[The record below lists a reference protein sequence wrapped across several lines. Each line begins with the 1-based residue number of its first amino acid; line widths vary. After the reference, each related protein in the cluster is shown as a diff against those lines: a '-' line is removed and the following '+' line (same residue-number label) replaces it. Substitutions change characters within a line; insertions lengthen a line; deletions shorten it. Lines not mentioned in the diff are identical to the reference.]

1 MDAVDA
7 VLVDLSADAPQ
18 MLACNGLPI
27 APELRRELLGL
38 RHAPHNILEQMMRL
52 DVEMGRL
59 FATATLNV
67 LQQAGVNAAQVTAI
81 GSHGQTVFHQPLGA
95 YPTSVQLGDPNLI
108 AELTGITTVADFRRR
123 DIAAGGQGAPLVPA
137 FHQAVFQS
145 PGKTRVVLNIG
156 GIANITIL
164 PADAQQPVTGFDTGP
179 GNALM
184 DAWANEHLG
193 TARDDNGRW
202 AASGTVQQPLLDI
215 LLKDPYFSMA
225 PPKSTGREYFHL
237 EWLRSAL
244 RIGKMAVI
252 PSHDI
257 QATLCELTAVSI
269 AQTIITHAVD
279 AVAPGIPPPATLVLP
294 CTSQQVLVCGGGIY
308 NQTLF
313 LRLHELLKPREVLS
327 TSAFGID
334 PDWVEAVAFAW
345 LAKQTMEGKP
355 GNVPS
360 VTGAKHLRVLGGVYR
375 A

>member
-1 MDAVDA
+1 MTLFVGLMSGTSMDAVDA
-7 VLVDLSADAPQ
+7 VLVDLTDGEGSTPRI
-18 MLACNGLPI
+18 LACTGLPI
-27 APELRRELLGL
+27 AAELRRELLGL
-38 RHAPHNILEQMMRL
+38 RHAPHNILEQMTRL
-52 DVEMGRL
+52 DSEMGHL
-59 FATATLNV
+59 FAAATLEV
-67 LQQAGVNAAQVTAI
+67 LQKAGVSATQVTAI

-95 YPTSVQLGDPNLI
+95 HPTSVQLGDPNLI
-108 AELTGITTVADFRRR
+108 TELTGITTVADFRRR

-193 TARDDNGRW
+193 TPRDDNGRW
-202 AASGTVQQPLLDI
+202 ASSGTVHQPLLDI
-215 LLKDPYFSMA
+215 LLKDPYFNMA

-244 RIGKMAVI
+244 RMGKMAVI
-252 PSHDI
+252 PSHNI

-269 AQTIITHAVD
+269 AQAIITYAVD
-279 AVAPGIPPPATLVLP
+279 A
-294 CTSQQVLVCGGGIY
+294 QQVLVCGGGIY

-327 TSAFGID
+327 TSTFGID

-360 VTGAKHLRVLGGVYR
+360 VTGARCLRVLGGIYR

>member
-7 VLVDLSADAPQ
+7 VLVDLTDSECGTPQ
-18 MLACNGLPI
+18 ILACTGLPI
-27 APELRRELLGL
+27 AAELRRELLSL

-67 LQQAGVNAAQVTAI
+67 LQQAGVNAAQVTAV

-95 YPTSVQLGDPNLI
+95 HPTSVQLGDPSLI
-108 AELTGITTVADFRRR
+108 AEITGITTVADFRRR

-145 PGKTRVVLNIG
+145 HEKIRVVLNIG

-193 TARDDNGRW
+193 TPRDDNGRW
-202 AASGTVQQPLLDI
+202 AASGTVHQPLLDI
-215 LLKDPYFSMA
+215 LLKDPYFSLA

-244 RIGKMAVI
+244 RIGKMALI

-257 QATLCELTAVSI
+257 QAMHGRLCVLNVVAVRVVHGEAARAVRPEDELPIS
-269 AQTIITHAVD
+269 AQL
-279 AVAPGIPPPATLVLP
+279 APGA
-294 CTSQQVLVCGGGIY
+294 
-308 NQTLF
+308 
-313 LRLHELLKPREVLS
+313 RK
-327 TSAFGID
+327 
-334 PDWVEAVAFAW
+334 
-345 LAKQTMEGKP
+345 
-355 GNVPS
+355 
-360 VTGAKHLRVLGGVYR
+360 
-375 A
+375 

>member
-7 VLVDLSADAPQ
+7 VLVDLTDSAGNTPQ
-18 MLACNGLPI
+18 ILACTGLPI
-27 APELRRELLGL
+27 AAELRRELLGL

-95 YPTSVQLGDPNLI
+95 HPTSVQLGDPNLI
-108 AELTGITTVADFRRR
+108 TEITGITTVADFRRR

-193 TARDDNGRW
+193 TPRDDNGRW
-202 AASGTVQQPLLDI
+202 AASGAVHQPLLDI

-279 AVAPGIPPPATLVLP
+279 A
-294 CTSQQVLVCGGGIY
+294 QQVLVCGGGIY

-334 PDWVEAVAFAW
+334 PDWVEAMAFAW
-345 LAKQTMEGKP
+345 LAKQTMECKP

-360 VTGAKHLRVLGGVYR
+360 VTGARHLRVLGGVYR

>member
-1 MDAVDA
+1 MSGTSMDAVDA
-7 VLVDLSADAPQ
+7 VLVDLPDSAANPPQ
-18 MLACNGLPI
+18 IVACTGLPI

-52 DVEMGRL
+52 DVELGRL

-67 LQQAGVNAAQVTAI
+67 LQKAGVHATQVTAI
-81 GSHGQTVFHQPLGA
+81 GSHGQTIFHQPLGTH
-95 YPTSVQLGDPNLI
+95 PTSVQLGDPNVI

-145 PGKTRVVLNIG
+145 AEKTRVVLNIG

-164 PADAQQPVTGFDTGP
+164 PADIHQRVTGFDTGP

-184 DAWANEHLG
+184 DAWATEHLG
-193 TARDDNGRW
+193 APRDDHGRW
-202 AASGTVQQPLLDI
+202 AASGAVHQPLLEI
-215 LLKDPYFSMA
+215 LLKDPYFSMV

-244 RIGKMAVI
+244 RIGKMAVV

-269 AQTIITHAVD
+269 TQAIITYAAD
-279 AVAPGIPPPATLVLP
+279 A
-294 CTSQQVLVCGGGIY
+294 QQVLVCGGGIY

-360 VTGAKHLRVLGGVYR
+360 VTGARHLRVLGGVYR

>member
-1 MDAVDA
+1 MDAIDA
-7 VLVDLSADAPQ
+7 VLVKLIDDAPQ
-18 MLACNGLPI
+18 ILASTGMPI

-38 RHAPHNILEQMMRL
+38 RHAPHNILEQMTRL

-67 LQQAGVNAAQVTAI
+67 LQQAGVSAAQVTAI
-81 GSHGQTVFHQPLGA
+81 GSHGQTVLHQPLGVH
-95 YPTSVQLGDPNLI
+95 PTSVQLGDPNLI
-108 AELTGITTVADFRRR
+108 AEITGITTVADFRRR

-137 FHQAVFQS
+137 FHHAVFQS
-145 PGKTRVVLNIG
+145 REKTRVVLNIG

-164 PADAQQPVTGFDTGP
+164 PADAQHPVTGFDTGP

-184 DAWANEHLG
+184 DAWSNEHLG
-193 TARDDNGRW
+193 TPRDDSGRW
-202 AASGTVQQPLLDI
+202 AASGTVHQPLLDI

-269 AQTIITHAVD
+269 TQAIITYAAD
-279 AVAPGIPPPATLVLP
+279 A
-294 CTSQQVLVCGGGIY
+294 QQVLVCGGGIY

-327 TSAFGID
+327 TSVFGID

-360 VTGAKHLRVLGGVYR
+360 VTGAKHLRVLGGIYR